1 MRMRRL
7 LRWVLGLPSLVVLLL
22 FALANRQQV
31 RVSFDPLAGSE
42 PLLALEVPL
51 WLVFFAGV
59 LVGLLAGGIATWLRQ
74 SKWRRQARHYQHEL
88 ELKDILLR
96 QRRKE
101 GKDAPP
107 APATAPDARATTA
120 AREPSAPPALP
131 TR

>member
-31 RVSFDPLAGSE
+31 RVSFDPLGGGE

-74 SKWRRQARHYQHEL
+74 AKWRRQARHYQHEL
-88 ELKDILLR
+88 ELKDVLLR

-101 GKDAPP
+101 GEEG
-107 APATAPDARATTA
+107 APATATTPDARATA